1 MNSNISA
8 GLGSYRGD
16 WLRSLVSGLTE
27 DELDESSVMRVVGHL
42 LLSSVDKQVTSVLQH
57 LLSDLLKREGLPCQP
72 AAVLQHRQWLSQGY
86 LGLLNLPQVCNY
98 ICLVMVQANPGYV
111 IYFALAVSRHMQSN
125 NGRQESA
132 ECFAV
137 SDYIDYMQKL
147 CSKYQSEVDLALSSI
162 LSTT

>member
-1 MNSNISA
+1 M
-8 GLGSYRGD
+8 
-16 WLRSLVSGLTE
+16 SGLTE

-72 AAVLQHRQWLSQGY
+72 AAVLQHWQWIRQGY
-86 LGLLNLPQVCNY
+86 MGVLNLPQVCNY